1 MKKFMKQ
8 NNKAFTPMIQAKK
21 VLACSLTMVL
31 LGASASYLPSTPI
44 TTVVIIWNII

>member
-1 MKKFMKQ
+1 MKKLTRQ
-8 NNKAFTPMIQAKK
+8 NNKAFTPILQAKK

-31 LGASASYLPSTPI
+31 LGTFASYLPSTPT